1 MRLRL
6 TIDGMLSVHAKRAV
20 FTAMAGVPGV
30 TGAQVEMGEAIVDG
44 AAIDEA
50 VLRQAVDAAG
60 CRVTR
65 IDPLP
70 TALPLLGDL
79 AE

>member
-20 FTAMAGVPGV
+20 FTAMSGVPGILS
-30 TGAQVEMGEAIVDG
+30 AHVEMGEAIVDG
-44 AAIDEA
+44 HALDDAALQRA
-50 VLRQAVDAAG
+50 VEEAG
-60 CRVTR
+60 CRLSR

-70 TALPLLGDL
+70 PALPILGDHG
-79 AE
+79 